1 MRGEHQVWVDADG
14 EPILE
19 SVDMGEGRV
28 AVTLTGEDGNV
39 FNIIGLVSAA
49 LCDAGQDD
57 VAAEFRARAFGAH
70 SYDEVLSVVLEFCEV
85 E

>member
-1 MRGEHQVWVDADG
+1 MRGDRACSHYDRLCACGAD
-14 EPILE
+14 
-19 SVDMGEGRV
+19 RV

-39 FNIIGLVSAA
+39 FNVIGLVSAA
-49 LCDAGQDD
+49 LCDAGQDG

-85 E
+85 D